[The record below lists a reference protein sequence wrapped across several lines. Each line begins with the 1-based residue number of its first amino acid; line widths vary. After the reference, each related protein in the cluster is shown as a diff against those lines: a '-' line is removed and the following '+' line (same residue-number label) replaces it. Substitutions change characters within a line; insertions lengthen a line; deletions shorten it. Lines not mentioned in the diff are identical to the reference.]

1 MWLEEV
7 AGGASEDDREITH
20 DVQDETVLDQPPDDE
35 NNRDDERE
43 ADQDETGKRRA
54 TAVCGRLSRRGRT
67 RVRALHGLIGT
78 GKADRPIITGGI
90 SRGPGW
96 IACCVILKTTDSSKI
111 LRCTPGGK
119 GHELHQLPTV

>member
-20 DVQDETVLDQPPDDE
+20 DVHDETILDQPPDDE
-35 NNRDDERE
+35 NDRDDERE
-43 ADQDETGKRRA
+43 GYQDETGELRA
-54 TAVCGRLSRRGRT
+54 TAACGRVSRRGRT
-67 RVRALHGLIGT
+67 RVRPLHGLIGT

-96 IACCVILKTTDSSKI
+96 IACCVILKTADSSKV
-111 LRCTPGGK
+111 LRCTPRRQG
-119 GHELHQLPTV
+119 P